1 MDEKSL
7 KALDLSSILER
18 LAGRTSFS
26 GGRDLALQLTPS
38 SDPQEVSRRLQ
49 ETSEARRLLSTQE
62 GISLGGAREIRPLVE
77 AASKGA
83 RLSPSDLLQ
92 IRATLSA
99 ARSLNRILTRA
110 RQEAP
115 HLAEI
120 GCRLHDSPLVASGID
135 RALDEEGEVLDQASQ
150 RLAGLRS
157 ELRRTHERLMG
168 RLQRLLGEHAAH
180 LQESLITQREGR
192 YVVPLR
198 SEFKGKLRGIVHDQS
213 ASGATLFIEPLA
225 TVEMNNQLRELQLL
239 EQEELERILS
249 ELSQLVARHGQE
261 IRESGEAL
269 AQVDLILAKADLAEA
284 MRACEPVLVGWNPGT
299 GEGARAEAP
308 APGRSPLV
316 LLGAR
321 HPLLD
326 PRTVVPID
334 LVLRPG
340 VSALVITGPNT
351 GGKTVALKTA
361 GLLAAMAQCGLHIPA
376 EPGSQLA
383 IFDSLLADIGDEQS
397 IQQSLS
403 TFSAHIQ
410 QIVRILQLATSLSL
424 VILDELGAGTD
435 PQEGSALARAILSEL
450 IQRRIPTLVATH
462 YPELKAFA
470 YSVEGVENASVEFDP
485 NTFLPTYH
493 LALGLP
499 GKSNALSIA
508 GRLGLSAQILQEARE
523 MVSSSDLQVEQLLEE
538 IQRERDALRAERK
551 QASAARREVSQ
562 KEQDLAKRLGRI
574 EGERERLLEEAR
586 RQAARELDEVRSE
599 LREVR
604 RKLQSLSSPEK
615 VALLTPSQ
623 DKLEQL
629 EKGLEEAAPPSRL
642 PGVGGRPRSL
652 QVGDRVRLRRLGMV
666 GQLVA
671 QSGDQV
677 EIQAGALLIRAE
689 LRDLEL
695 HENTGRETEPS
706 AGSPPEPSLE
716 LPSFPSPGIELDLRG
731 KTVDEALLE
740 VERYLDA
747 AFVAKLPWV
756 RIIHGKG
763 SGRLRAAVRDLLG
776 HHPLVAST
784 DSAAESEGGEGVTLV
799 KLQA

>member
-7 KALDLSSILER
+7 KALELFSILER

-26 GGRDLALQLTPS
+26 GGRELALQLAPS
-38 SDPQEVSRRLQ
+38 SDPQEVLRRLQ
-49 ETSEARRLLSTQE
+49 ETSQARRLLATRE

-77 AASKGA
+77 AARKGA
-83 RLSPSDLLQ
+83 RLSPNDLLQ

-99 ARSLNRILTRA
+99 ARSLNRALTRA
-110 RQEAP
+110 SQEAP
-115 HLAEI
+115 LLADI
-120 GCRLHDSPLVASGID
+120 GSRLHDSPQVSSSID
-135 RALDEEGEVLDQASQ
+135 RALDQEGKVLDQASQ
-150 RLAGLRS
+150 RLADLRG
-157 ELRRTHERLMG
+157 ELGRTHERLMA
-168 RLQRLLGEHAAH
+168 RLQHLLGEHAAH

-198 SEFKGKLRGIVHDQS
+198 SEFKGRLRGIVHDQS

-225 TVEMNNQLRELQLL
+225 TVEMNNRLRELQLL
-239 EQEELERILS
+239 EQEEVERILS
-249 ELSQLVARHGQE
+249 ELSGMVASHGE
-261 IRESGEAL
+261 EMSESAEAL

-284 MRACEPVLVGWNPGT
+284 MGACEPALVGWASGT
-299 GEGARAEAP
+299 EARAHSQPP
-308 APGRSPLV
+308 APGPSPLT

-326 PRTVVPID
+326 PATVVPID

-376 EPGSQLA
+376 EPGSELTV
-383 IFDSLLADIGDEQS
+383 FDSLLADIGDEQS

-410 QIVRILQLATSLSL
+410 QIVRILRMASSLSL

-450 IQRRIPTLVATH
+450 IRRRIPTLVATH
-462 YPELKAFA
+462 YPELKSFA
-470 YSVEGVENASVEFDP
+470 YSHEGAENASVEFDP

-493 LALGLP
+493 LALGVP
-499 GKSNALSIA
+499 GRSNALSIA
-508 GRLGLSAQILQEARE
+508 GRLGLNPPILQEARE

-551 QASAARREVSQ
+551 QAAAARREVSQ
-562 KEQDLAKRLGRI
+562 REQDLARHLSRI
-574 EGERERLLEEAR
+574 EDERERLIEEAR
-586 RQAARELDEVRSE
+586 RQAAREVNEVRSE

-604 RKLQSLSSPEK
+604 RTLQNLSSANK
-615 VALLTPSQ
+615 AALLTQSQ

-629 EKGLEEAAPPSRL
+629 EKGLEEAAPPVEL
-642 PGVGGRPRSL
+642 PGVGGGRGVP
-652 QVGDRVRLRRLGMV
+652 QIGDRVRLRRLGMT

-671 QSGDQV
+671 RSGDQV
-677 EIQAGALLIRAE
+677 EVQAGMLRIRAE
-689 LRDLEL
+689 LRDLE
-695 HENTGRETEPS
+695 RQETAQPEAPTPP
-706 AGSPPEPSLE
+706 GSLAESSLE
-716 LPSFPSPGIELDLRG
+716 VPSFPSPGIELDLRG
-731 KTVDEALLE
+731 KTVEEATLE
-740 VERYLDA
+740 IERYLDA
-747 AFVAKLPWV
+747 AFAAKLPWV

-763 SGRLRAAVRDLLG
+763 SGRLRKAVRELLG

-784 DSAAESEGGEGVTLV
+784 DIAAENEGGEGVTLV
-799 KLQA
+799 NLQA